1 MLFLDTAGTTRT
13 TIKLNKSQDLE
24 EDGEYW
30 VVIRNH
36 QRIALLSES
45 FNSTSQSL
53 GPGAYGLPSSIRQAD
68 SVPMVETTNRFMS
81 LSSRP
86 VTVPL
91 PTCASV
97 PTSGYNTPLK
107 KSSIGG
113 KGRQVRG
120 LGSLLKLRAVIVHK
134 LQTWKVLIFSISVDL
149 QSEQIPLSF
158 ASCWS
163 LRVVGC
169 KVKLN
174 WWTIS
179 GKII

>member
-1 MLFLDTAGTTRT
+1 MLFLDTAGTTRNT
-13 TIKLNKSQDLE
+13 VKLNKSQDLE

-30 VVIRNH
+30 VVITSEDLN
-36 QRIALLSES
+36 QQKIALLSES

-97 PTSGYNTPLK
+97 PNSGYNTPLK

-113 KGRQVRG
+113 KGRQVREV
-120 LGSLLKLRAVIVHK
+120 GSLLRLTAVMVHK
-134 LQTWKVLIFSISVDL
+134 LQAGKVLIFSISVDL
-149 QSEQIPLSF
+149 QSEQIPLSS

-163 LRVVGC
+163 LRAQGG
-169 KVKLN
+169 
-174 WWTIS
+174 WM
-179 GKII
+179 